1 VIVDSFQLPLFLLNT
16 LLIIA
21 DAALGYHLAPRLLK
35 SLCDPETAAQGLRPT
50 RSMLSVVV
58 ALSMFFNCR
67 GYFLSEPFWLLA
79 VPVLVLA
86 DMLLQNWLVR
96 RNPAPRHPAGDE

>member
-1 VIVDSFQLPLFLLNT
+1 MESLMLPLFILNT

-21 DAALGYHLAPRLLK
+21 DASLGYLLAPRLLK
-35 SLCDPETAAQGLRPT
+35 SLCDPETAEQGLRPT
-50 RSMLSVVV
+50 RTMLSVVV
-58 ALSMFFNCR
+58 LLSMFFNCR

-79 VPVLVLA
+79 VLVLVVA

-96 RNPAPRHPAGDE
+96 RSSAPRHPAGDE

>member
-1 VIVDSFQLPLFLLNT
+1 MAAFMLPLFLLNT
-16 LLIIA
+16 LLIIV
-21 DAALGYHLAPRLLK
+21 DASLGYHLAPRLLK
-35 SLCDPETAAQGLRPT
+35 GLCDPETAEQGLRPT
-50 RSMLSVVV
+50 RAMLSAVV

-79 VPVLVLA
+79 VLVLVLA

-96 RNPAPRHPAGDE
+96 RSSAPRHPAGDE